1 MRDKAVQRL
10 FSLFTSADR
19 AEAITGDLAEERA
32 RHGWI
37 WFWLQV
43 ARTTL
48 ALWRQ
53 SSFGAR
59 PMDRNARFYPMMEAA
74 GIDVKLGLRLMRKSW
89 GLTLVGGVAMAVTI
103 GLGTSILTI
112 WNTAT
117 TTTLPLPAGDR
128 IVAIQRIDAAT
139 QRIHRDSSLQDLT
152 RWREQLRSVSDV
164 SAMRRVQHT
173 LVTPDGGAAPI
184 SGAEMTASAFRVA
197 GVPPALGR
205 PLLDE
210 DERGGA
216 NVVVIGF
223 RVWQEGFSS
232 DPAVLGRRVRLD
244 DVDYTVVGVMPETF
258 AFPVSQRIWIPL
270 RTNPLDYPGGQI
282 PDVFVFARLTP
293 GFTQERAQAEVAALE
308 RSRASAANVSLR
320 PRVVPYVAG
329 VLSWTRAGAGSGA
342 WSCCSRRCCSCPRA
356 RTSAYW
362 STRGPSRGGGVR
374 DPYALASPEDASARR
389 FSSRSWC
396 WGRRRVSSDC
406 SSRAS

>member
-1 MRDKAVQRL
+1 MRDKAVERL
-10 FSLFTSADR
+10 FSLFTSSDR
-19 AEAITGDLAEERA
+19 AEAIAGDLAEERE

-59 PMDRNARFYPMMEAA
+59 PTGSQREVLPDDGCRRARREAGPSLDA
-74 GIDVKLGLRLMRKSW
+74 QVL

-117 TTTLPLPAGDR
+117 TTTLPLPDGDR
-128 IVAIQRIDAAT
+128 IVAIQRFDAAT
-139 QRIHRDSSLQDLT
+139 QQIHRDSSLQDLR
-152 RWREQLRSVSDV
+152 RWREHLRSVSDV

-197 GVPPALGR
+197 GVPPVLGR

-293 GFTQERAQAEVAALE
+293 GFTQERAQAEVAALGQC
-308 RSRASAANVSLR
+308 AS
-320 PRVVPYVAG
+320 
-329 VLSWTRAGAGSGA
+329 
-342 WSCCSRRCCSCPRA
+342 C
-356 RTSAYW
+356 
-362 STRGPSRGGGVR
+362 
-374 DPYALASPEDASARR
+374 
-389 FSSRSWC
+389 
-396 WGRRRVSSDC
+396 RRRPTNHCGPVSFRTW
-406 SSRAS
+406 RAC